1 MNTEEKIENPDFNKE
16 IDGEEKSETA
26 AENTETSNELDQ
38 QTFEDPQE
46 KLEKTI
52 SELNDKILRLLAEN
66 QNLRKNHEKEKED
79 ILKYGSF
86 NFASGILSLTDN
98 LDRAF
103 SIFKNNEKFKDKDK
117 EFVDIKNG
125 IELIEKELLITLE
138 KNNITYVDCLNK
150 KFDPNFHQALSEI
163 ESEKEHGT
171 VVEEIQ
177 KGYLLHDRLLRPSLV
192 NIAKSGKKDEK

>member
-16 IDGEEKSETA
+16 INGEEKSETA
-26 AENTETSNELDQ
+26 AENAETSNELDQ
-38 QTFEDPQE
+38 QTLEDPQE

-103 SIFKNNEKFKDKDK
+103 SIFKNNEKFKDK

-192 NIAKSGKKDEK
+192 NIAKSGKKD

>member
-16 IDGEEKSETA
+16 INGEEKSETA
-26 AENTETSNELDQ
+26 IENAETSNELNQ
-38 QTFEDPQE
+38 KTLEDPQE

-52 SELNDKILRLLAEN
+52 SELNDKILRLIAEN

-103 SIFKNNEKFKDKDK
+103 SIFKNNEKFKDK

>member
-16 IDGEEKSETA
+16 INGEEKSETA
-26 AENTETSNELDQ
+26 VENAETSNELNQ
-38 QTFEDPQE
+38 QTLEDPQE

-103 SIFKNNEKFKDKDK
+103 SIFKNNEKFKDK
-117 EFVDIKNG
+117 EFIDIKNG

-138 KNNITYVDCLNK
+138 KNSITYVDCLNK

>member
-26 AENTETSNELDQ
+26 AENAETSNELDQ
-38 QTFEDPQE
+38 QTLEDPQE

-103 SIFKNNEKFKDKDK
+103 SIFKNNEKFKDK

-150 KFDPNFHQALSEI
+150 KFNPNFHQALSEV

>member
-38 QTFEDPQE
+38 QTLEDPQE

-103 SIFKNNEKFKDKDK
+103 SIFKNNQKFKDK

-125 IELIEKELLITLE
+125 IELIEKELLVTLE

>member
-1 MNTEEKIENPDFNKE
+1 MNTEEKIENPDFNEE

-26 AENTETSNELDQ
+26 AENAETSNELDQ
-38 QTFEDPQE
+38 QTLEDPQE

-103 SIFKNNEKFKDKDK
+103 SIFKNNEKFKDK

-125 IELIEKELLITLE
+125 IELIEKELLVTLE

-150 KFDPNFHQALSEI
+150 KFDPNFHQALSEV

>member
-26 AENTETSNELDQ
+26 AENAETSNELDQ
-38 QTFEDPQE
+38 QTLEDPQE

-103 SIFKNNEKFKDKDK
+103 SIFKNNEKFKDK

-125 IELIEKELLITLE
+125 IELIEKELLVTLE

>member
-26 AENTETSNELDQ
+26 AENAETSNELDQ
-38 QTFEDPQE
+38 QTLEDPQE

-66 QNLRKNHEKEKED
+66 QNLRKKHEKEKED

-103 SIFKNNEKFKDKDK
+103 SIFKNNEKFKDK

-125 IELIEKELLITLE
+125 IELIEKELLVTLE

-150 KFDPNFHQALSEI
+150 KFDPNFHQALSEV

>member
-38 QTFEDPQE
+38 QTLEDPQE

-52 SELNDKILRLLAEN
+52 SELNDRILRLLAEN

-192 NIAKSGKKDEK
+192 NIAKSGKKD

>member
-16 IDGEEKSETA
+16 IDSEEKSETA
-26 AENTETSNELDQ
+26 AENAETSNELDQ
-38 QTFEDPQE
+38 QTLEDPQE

-103 SIFKNNEKFKDKDK
+103 SIFKNNEKFKDK
-117 EFVDIKNG
+117 EFIDIKNG

-138 KNNITYVDCLNK
+138 KNSITYVDCLNK
-150 KFDPNFHQALSEI
+150 KFDPNFHQALSEV

-192 NIAKSGKKDEK
+192 NIAKSGKKD

>member
-103 SIFKNNEKFKDKDK
+103 SIFKNNEKFKDK

-138 KNNITYVDCLNK
+138 KNSITYVDCLNK
-150 KFDPNFHQALSEI
+150 KFDPNFHQALSEV

-192 NIAKSGKKDEK
+192 NIAKSGKKD

>member
-103 SIFKNNEKFKDKDK
+103 SIFKNNEKFKDK

-150 KFDPNFHQALSEI
+150 KFDPNFHQALSEV

>member
-103 SIFKNNEKFKDKDK
+103 SIFKNNQKFKDK

-125 IELIEKELLITLE
+125 IELIEKELLVTLE

-150 KFDPNFHQALSEI
+150 KFDPNFHQALSEV

>member
-103 SIFKNNEKFKDKDK
+103 SIFKNNEKFKDK

-125 IELIEKELLITLE
+125 IELIEKELLSHLR
-138 KNNITYVDCLNK
+138 K
-150 KFDPNFHQALSEI
+150 KQY
-163 ESEKEHGT
+163 
-171 VVEEIQ
+171 
-177 KGYLLHDRLLRPSLV
+177 YLCRLF
-192 NIAKSGKKDEK
+192 K

>member
-1 MNTEEKIENPDFNKE
+1 MNTEEKK
-16 IDGEEKSETA
+16 
-26 AENTETSNELDQ
+26 ENTEFEKNSTDDNPNDNVDRNDQSSTNLSENNEDNYK
-38 QTFEDPQE
+38 

-52 SELNDKILRLLAEN
+52 AELTDRSLRLLAEN

-86 NFASGILSLTDN
+86 NFASQILSLTDN

-103 SIFKNNEKFKDKDK
+103 AIFKNNEKFKDKDFL
-117 EFVDIKNG
+117 EITNG
-125 IELIEKELLITLE
+125 IELIEKELNTTLE
-138 KNNITYVDCLNK
+138 KNNINYIDCLNK

-163 ESEKEHGT
+163 ESDKEPGT
-171 VVEEIQ
+171 IVQEIQ

-192 NIAKSGKKDEK
+192 NIAKSAKKA

>member
-1 MNTEEKIENPDFNKE
+1 MNTEKKIENPDFNKE

-103 SIFKNNEKFKDKDK
+103 SIFKNNQKFKDK

-125 IELIEKELLITLE
+125 IELIEKELLVTLE

-150 KFDPNFHQALSEI
+150 KFDPNFHQALSEV

>member
-16 IDGEEKSETA
+16 INGEEKSETA
-26 AENTETSNELDQ
+26 VENAETSNELNQ
-38 QTFEDPQE
+38 QTLEDPQE

-103 SIFKNNEKFKDKDK
+103 SIFKNNEKFKDK
-117 EFVDIKNG
+117 EFIDIKNG

-138 KNNITYVDCLNK
+138 KNSITYVDCLNK

-192 NIAKSGKKDEK
+192 NIAKLGKKD

>member
-16 IDGEEKSETA
+16 INGEEKSETA
-26 AENTETSNELDQ
+26 AENAETSNELDQ
-38 QTFEDPQE
+38 QTLEDPQE

-103 SIFKNNEKFKDKDK
+103 SIFKNNEKFKDK

-150 KFDPNFHQALSEI
+150 KFDPNFHQALSEV

-192 NIAKSGKKDEK
+192 NIAKSGKKD

>member
-16 IDGEEKSETA
+16 INGEEKSETA
-26 AENTETSNELDQ
+26 VENAETSNELNQ
-38 QTFEDPQE
+38 QTLEDPQE

-103 SIFKNNEKFKDKDK
+103 SIFKNNEKFKDK

-150 KFDPNFHQALSEI
+150 KFDPNFHQALSEV

-192 NIAKSGKKDEK
+192 NIAKSGKKD

>member
-103 SIFKNNEKFKDKDK
+103 SIFKNNEKFEDK

-125 IELIEKELLITLE
+125 IELIEKELLVTLE

-150 KFDPNFHQALSEI
+150 KFDPNFHQALSEV

>member
-1 MNTEEKIENPDFNKE
+1 MNTEEKK
-16 IDGEEKSETA
+16 
-26 AENTETSNELDQ
+26 ENTEFEKNSTDDNPNDNVDRNDQSSPNLSENNED
-38 QTFEDPQE
+38 DYK

-52 SELNDKILRLLAEN
+52 AELTDRSLRLLAEN

-86 NFASGILSLTDN
+86 NFASQILSLTDN

-103 SIFKNNEKFKDKDK
+103 AIFKNNEKFKDKDFL
-117 EFVDIKNG
+117 EITNG
-125 IELIEKELLITLE
+125 IELIEKELNTTLE
-138 KNNITYVDCLNK
+138 KNNINYIDCLNK

-163 ESEKEHGT
+163 ESDKEPGT
-171 VVEEIQ
+171 IVQEIQ

-192 NIAKSGKKDEK
+192 NIAKSAKKA

>member
-1 MNTEEKIENPDFNKE
+1 MNTEKKIENPDFNKE

-26 AENTETSNELDQ
+26 AENTETSNELDR

-103 SIFKNNEKFKDKDK
+103 SIFKNNEKFKDK

-125 IELIEKELLITLE
+125 IELIEKELLVTLE

-150 KFDPNFHQALSEI
+150 KFDPNFHQALSEV

>member
-26 AENTETSNELDQ
+26 AENAETSNELDQ
-38 QTFEDPQE
+38 QTLEDPQE

-103 SIFKNNEKFKDKDK
+103 SIFKNNEKFKDK

-150 KFDPNFHQALSEI
+150 KFDPNFHQALSEV

>member
-26 AENTETSNELDQ
+26 AENTETSNELDR

-103 SIFKNNEKFKDKDK
+103 SIFKNNEKFKDK

>member
-26 AENTETSNELDQ
+26 AENVETLNELDQ
-38 QTFEDPQE
+38 QTLEDPQE

-103 SIFKNNEKFKDKDK
+103 SIFKNNEKFKDK

-150 KFDPNFHQALSEI
+150 KFDPNFHQALSEV

>member
-26 AENTETSNELDQ
+26 AENAETSNELNQ
-38 QTFEDPQE
+38 QTLEDPQE

-103 SIFKNNEKFKDKDK
+103 SIFKNNEKFKDK
-117 EFVDIKNG
+117 EFIDIKNG

-192 NIAKSGKKDEK
+192 NIAKSDKKD

>member
-1 MNTEEKIENPDFNKE
+1 MNTEEKK
-16 IDGEEKSETA
+16 
-26 AENTETSNELDQ
+26 ENTEFEKNSTDNNPDDNVDNNDQSSPNLSENNED
-38 QTFEDPQE
+38 DYK

-52 SELNDKILRLLAEN
+52 AELTDRSLRLLAEN

-86 NFASGILSLTDN
+86 NFASQILSLTDN

-103 SIFKNNEKFKDKDK
+103 AIFKNNEKFKDKDFL
-117 EFVDIKNG
+117 EITSG
-125 IELIEKELLITLE
+125 IELIEKELNTTLE
-138 KNNITYVDCLNK
+138 KNNINYIDCLNK

-163 ESEKEHGT
+163 ESDKEPGT
-171 VVEEIQ
+171 IVQEIQ

-192 NIAKSGKKDEK
+192 NIAKSAKKT

>member
-26 AENTETSNELDQ
+26 AENTETSNELNQ

-103 SIFKNNEKFKDKDK
+103 SIFKNNEKFKDK

-150 KFDPNFHQALSEI
+150 KFDPNFHQALSEV

>member
-26 AENTETSNELDQ
+26 AENAETSNELDQ
-38 QTFEDPQE
+38 QTLEDPQE

-103 SIFKNNEKFKDKDK
+103 SIFKNNFYII
-117 EFVDIKNG
+117 FIF
-125 IELIEKELLITLE
+125 IFFYAFFYCI
-138 KNNITYVDCLNK
+138 
-150 KFDPNFHQALSEI
+150 
-163 ESEKEHGT
+163 
-171 VVEEIQ
+171 
-177 KGYLLHDRLLRPSLV
+177 
-192 NIAKSGKKDEK
+192 